1 MAKAI
6 HKKWMNDVAEW
17 YREVGF
23 RGPHLG
29 NIWHDFQLHHVGGRK
44 LKQNKVPI
52 GDWFI
57 LPLPVHLHDVG
68 SDHPYN
74 VTHHKNAFTDRHGL
88 QSELFKEMIDSMV
101 DHGADLPFGDDVINA
116 IMDTR
121 R

>member
-1 MAKAI
+1 MAKAM

-17 YREVGF
+17 YQEVGF
-23 RGPHLG
+23 KSIGLSNAYRNFH
-29 NIWHDFQLHHVGGRK
+29 LHHVGGRK

-57 LPLPVHLHDVG
+57 LPLPVQLHDVN
-68 SDHPYN
+68 SNNSRN
-74 VTHHKNAFTDRHGL
+74 VTHHKHAFTDKFGL
-88 QSELFKEMIDSMV
+88 QSELFKEMIESMV
-101 DHGADLPFGDDVINA
+101 DHGAELPFGQDVINA